1 MELPASGDLP
11 DSTPTD
17 SRCAIT
23 FASASARVV
32 PLDIRGKSPD
42 SLCILVTNSFIPA
55 SFSGVVAM
63 RMSMPSPIGFNSE
76 SVTWTAISTRAS
88 FSRESPVI
96 SQSIQIRCGLSIA
109 MGKPYGV
116 GAVLLDKLI
125 HYSFTWY

>member
-42 SLCILVTNSFIPA
+42 SVCILVTNSFIPA

-76 SVTWTAISTRAS
+76 SVTCTAISTRAS

-116 GAVLLDKLI
+116 GAGLLDK
-125 HYSFTWY
+125 